1 MTVDRLDNRT
11 VEVRHLWRTDELA
24 GYHWDHLRQAIRV
37 CREVRTDDGTVIS
50 RDDRF
55 FGTSATTNRLTSDMW
70 NLVVRNHWRV
80 ENECHG
86 TWDCVLR
93 EDDHPWLY
101 DARGMLAVILL
112 RRVVGN
118 LLVLYRNVTC
128 RGEQKGVRPWAEII
142 SWLQVALV
150 AATEEHLDGLRW
162 AAPPMAGRAPPGQGY

>member
-1 MTVDRLDNRT
+1 MTGSS
-11 VEVRHLWRTDELA
+11 A
-24 GYHWDHLRQAIRV
+24 PG
-37 CREVRTDDGTVIS
+37 
-50 RDDRF
+50 
-55 FGTSATTNRLTSDMW
+55 ATTNRLTSDMW